1 MNTERKLKM
10 KAQKRSARKQRK
22 LERKKN
28 SYVRVDFM
36 RLNTGNSYGP
46 CGQRW
51 YTEGFYADQPF
62 FCKDCGRMEIWTAEQ
77 QRWWYEEMGG
87 LVETTAVRCRAC
99 RIRERER
106 KAEAR
111 RVSEEGRSR
120 KQARMAL
127 HIALPSQELSRR

>member
-1 MNTERKLKM
+1 MNTERKLEM
-10 KAQKRSARKQRK
+10 KAHKLSARKRRK
-22 LERKKN
+22 LERIK
-28 SYVRVDFM
+28 YVRVDFT

-46 CGQRW
+46 CRQRW
-51 YTEGFYADQPF
+51 YMEGFYADQPF

-87 LVETTAVRCRAC
+87 PVETTAVRCRAC

-111 RVSEEGRSR
+111 RVSEEGKER
-120 KQARMAL
+120 KRVRME
-127 HIALPSQELSRR
+127 QWLSR